1 MAFAHNTGAQYR
13 RFAVSIDFN
22 NNFQDCGAL
31 HQVTS
36 VIKGKRYALPAF
48 LYGKE
53 DVKKREAN
61 NARLD
66 IGETLYTGM
75 TTGRIASPLTP

>member
-1 MAFAHNTGAQYR
+1 
-13 RFAVSIDFN
+13 
-22 NNFQDCGAL
+22 
-31 HQVTS
+31 VTS
-36 VIKGKRYALPAF
+36 VTKGKRYALPAF